1 MAADP
6 RQVLRILDYR
16 GIDVR
21 VDDNRLIAKPR
32 QGEIPDDM
40 IRFIRHY
47 RDLIVDQLHSQE
59 RGAA

>member
-1 MAADP
+1 MVADP
-6 RQVLRILDYR
+6 KQVLRILDFR

-21 VDDNRLIAKPR
+21 VEDNRLVAKPR
-32 QGEIPDDM
+32 HGEIPDDM

-47 RDLIVDQLHSQE
+47 RDLIVNQLHPQE